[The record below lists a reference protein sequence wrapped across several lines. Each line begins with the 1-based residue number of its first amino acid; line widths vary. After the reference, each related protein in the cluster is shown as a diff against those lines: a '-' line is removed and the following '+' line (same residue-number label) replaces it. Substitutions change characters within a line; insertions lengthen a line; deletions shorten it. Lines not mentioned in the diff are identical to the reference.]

1 MDALSPAAS
10 VRAVIEVPKEVY
22 SSCQKYYLGVKHAKD
37 KIRRLSTKLLAL
49 GDLLGKVAEL
59 ANETDGSRF
68 ATLKRLDEP
77 NDTFQ
82 QCGKELKDIRDEL
95 EPTDG
100 TRKFGARALDWP
112 YKSER
117 VSSAIAA
124 LERCKSTFELDL
136 TTDHV

>member
-1 MDALSPAAS
+1 MDPLSPPAR

-22 SSCQKYYLGVKHAKD
+22 SSCQKYYLGAKHAKD

-59 ANETDGSRF
+59 ANEPDGSRF
-68 ATLKRLDEP
+68 ATLKLLDEP
-77 NDTFQ
+77 NDTFE
-82 QCGKELKDIRDEL
+82 QCGKQLKDIGDEV

-100 TRKFGARALDWP
+100 MRKYGARALNWP

-117 VSSAIAA
+117 LSSAIAV